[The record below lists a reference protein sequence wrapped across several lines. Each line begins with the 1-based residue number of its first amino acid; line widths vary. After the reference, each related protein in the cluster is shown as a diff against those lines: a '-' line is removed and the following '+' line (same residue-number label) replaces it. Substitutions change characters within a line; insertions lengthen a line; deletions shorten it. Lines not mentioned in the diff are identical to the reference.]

1 MGVMSCHRKG
11 CNNIMCDTYIPQI
24 GYVCRECQEEF
35 KILLQTRG
43 FNNPTED
50 DIYMELVSF
59 MEKEKLFNY
68 SYDQDESIDNF
79 FNKHTRD

>member
-24 GYVCRECQEEF
+24 GYICRECQEEF
-35 KILLQTRG
+35 KISLQNRG

-50 DIYMELVSF
+50 NIYIELISF

-68 SYDQDESIDNF
+68 SYNQDENIDNF